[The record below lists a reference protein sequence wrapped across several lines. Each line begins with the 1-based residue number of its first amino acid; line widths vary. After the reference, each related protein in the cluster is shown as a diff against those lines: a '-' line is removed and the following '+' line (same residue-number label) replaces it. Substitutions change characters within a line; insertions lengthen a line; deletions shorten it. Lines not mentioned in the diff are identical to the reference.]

1 MEFEFDFDSLNLDGF
16 EDDDD
21 DETSNDVSSFVL
33 ELAESAESAQ
43 SESVYTEYDE
53 DGKQVVRTQADA
65 GWRER
70 IAALQRTARTVQA
83 MHSMGL
89 LSDSALA
96 ESMPWLW
103 DLEAR
108 KKARANGAA
117 SANCFMLET
126 LSWLSESQP
135 PMATLVSTGL
145 VSVQCAE
152 LGTNTA
158 SSASRK
164 IRDWHKVTGYKLR
177 KAQSE
182 QDSPAYIAALEFQH
196 SVLKSFLNTRF
207 FAVRENIRSVESRAL
222 GGNNCK
228 YNPTGAPKSPY
239 KLVMHNQMGE
249 TTVSPALKKLQPA
262 GKVDAYEG
270 IYAPETVTPS
280 VLPFPKVTV
289 KKKRLGIWIWWNIR
303 KL

>member
-1 MEFEFDFDSLNLDGF
+1 MEFDFDSLNLDGF
-16 EDDDD
+16 EDE
-21 DETSNDVSSFVL
+21 DETSNDVSSFIL

-43 SESVYTEYDE
+43 LESVYTEYDA
-53 DGKQVVRTQADA
+53 DGKPLVKAKADS
-65 GWRER
+65 GWRGR

-83 MHSMGL
+83 MYSMGL

-103 DLEAR
+103 DIEAR
-108 KKARANGAA
+108 KRARANGVA
-117 SANCFMLET
+117 SANSFMLET
-126 LSWLSESQP
+126 LSWLAESQP

-177 KAQSE
+177 KAQAE

-196 SVLKSFLNTRF
+196 AVLKSFLNTRF
-207 FAVRENIRSVESRAL
+207 FAVRENIRSVESKAL

-228 YNPTGAPKSPY
+228 YNPTGAPKSAY
-239 KLVMHNQMGE
+239 KLVMHNQIGE
-249 TTVSPALKKLQPA
+249 TVVSSAMKKLQPA

-270 IYAPETVTPS
+270 IYSPETVAPS

-289 KKKRLGIWIWWNIR
+289 KKKRI
-303 KL
+303 

>member
-1 MEFEFDFDSLNLDGF
+1 MEFELDFDSLNLDGF
-16 EDDDD
+16 EDD

-33 ELAESAESAQ
+33 ELAESAQ
-43 SESVYTEYDE
+43 PESVYTEFDE
-53 DGKQVVRTQADA
+53 DGKQVVRTKADA

-70 IAALQRTARTVQA
+70 IAALQRTSRTVQT

-103 DLEAR
+103 DIEAR
-108 KKARANGAA
+108 KRTRATGVA

-145 VSVQCAE
+145 VSVQRAE
-152 LGTNTA
+152 LGTSAA

-164 IRDWHKVTGYKLR
+164 IRDWFKVTGFRLR
-177 KAQSE
+177 LAQSK
-182 QDSPAYIAALEFQH
+182 QDSPAYIAALEFQYK
-196 SVLKSFLNTRF
+196 VLKSFLNTRF
-207 FAVRENIRSVESRAL
+207 FAVRENIRSVESKSL

-228 YNPTGAPKSPY
+228 YEPTGAPKSAY
-239 KLVMHNQMGE
+239 KLVMHNQIGE
-249 TTVSPALKKLQPA
+249 TVVSPAMKKLQPA

-270 IYAPETVTPS
+270 VDSPDTVTPA

-289 KKKRLGIWIWWNIR
+289 KKKRI
-303 KL
+303 